1 MADIQSPRVL
11 YFKGGLFLFLGALA
25 AGLLLA
31 EHASWKFA
39 ALLALAIW
47 SFARAYYF
55 VFYVIEHY
63 IDPGFKFSG
72 LWAFAHYLLRRKL
85 AICKAEI
92 QASVAS
98 DASRSPPSSDPRPES
113 PTLPGASAD

>member
-1 MADIQSPRVL
+1 VPDIRSPRWL
-11 YFKGGLFLFLGALA
+11 YLKGALFLFLGLLS

-55 VFYVIEHY
+55 IFYVIQHY
-63 IDPGFKFSG
+63 IDPQFRYSG
-72 LWAFAHYLLRRKL
+72 LWDFAQYLLRQRTPEK
-85 AICKAEI
+85 KPE
-92 QASVAS
+92 
-98 DASRSPPSSDPRPES
+98 DGPPM
-113 PTLPGASAD
+113 

>member
-1 MADIQSPRVL
+1 VPDLRSPRLL
-11 YFKGGLFLFLGALA
+11 YLKGALFLFLGLLS

-47 SFARAYYF
+47 SFSRAYYF

-63 IDPGFKFSG
+63 IDPEFKFSG
-72 LWAFAHYLLRRKL
+72 LWAFAQYLLRRRT
-85 AICKAEI
+85 AEKK
-92 QASVAS
+92 
-98 DASRSPPSSDPRPES
+98 
-113 PTLPGASAD
+113 PGDGTQM